1 MKILTK
7 RTVSTLLLCGLVF
20 FGFHLTKAQNT
31 LDLAGLTSST
41 PAYVAVSMRKLS
53 STYNGNAIQVRR
65 SSDNATQNIGFIAG
79 ELDVTAL
86 NTFIGSNN
94 GYVSIWYDQ
103 SGNGRN
109 LSQPNAINQ
118 PRIVNGGVLDTENGK
133 PFIRF
138 FKSPTTYNSLE
149 LATEMN
155 VVGMVSVVNK
165 FAAGARGFLL
175 GHSTQYNWHDQPPKL
190 FATYASQSVI
200 NSTVYQNGITTTGSL
215 AIWNSTLMVNT
226 VIPQTPNMGTAWD
239 NIGRDRTIYNHTQA
253 GGGDTEIIAFTAT
266 PPSLTRFLLEQNQ
279 AAYYGIS
286 FTNSYL
292 NRAGKL
298 TTTTNEQLNRFG
310 KTGLSGMLPNG
321 QNAPTT
327 LPAIPTASNLALSG
341 TTANLNVVMPF
352 YDGANTTIG
361 VCWAT
366 SPNPTIANARS
377 SSQFLGSSVS
387 ANLTGLTNGTTY
399 YARPYA
405 TNALGTTYGTEIS
418 FSHLAIGMS
427 FRGGKVAYIYQPSD
441 PGYIAG
447 EVHGIIAANGDL
459 GLGNFGCNGTVL
471 GATATALGTGAT
483 NTVTIITACPTAA
496 AASKANNYSVVDGG
510 VTYSDWYL
518 PSINELRK
526 LWESRVAVGGYATVR
541 YWSSTESVVIPLG
554 SAQVI
559 IFNTGLITDAYSKNN
574 STPNVRAIR
583 YF

>member
-7 RTVSTLLLCGLVF
+7 RTVIILLLIGLITYGVI
-20 FGFHLTKAQNT
+20 GVKAQNT

-41 PAYVAVSMRKLS
+41 PAYVAFSMRKLS
-53 STYNGNAIQVRR
+53 SAYNGNAIQVRR
-65 SSDNATQNIGFIAG
+65 SSDNATQNIGFVG
-79 ELDVTAL
+79 SELDITSL
-86 NTFIGSNN
+86 NTFIGSSN
-94 GYVSIWYDQ
+94 GYVTIWYDQ

-109 LSQPNAINQ
+109 MSQPNAINQ
-118 PRIVNGGVLDTENGK
+118 PRIVNAGVLDTENGK

-138 FKSPTTYNSLE
+138 FKSPSTYNSLE

-190 FATYASQSVI
+190 FATYASQSII
-200 NSTVYQNGITTTGSL
+200 NSTVYQNGVTTTGSQAL
-215 AIWNSTLMVNT
+215 WNSTLMVNT
-226 VIPQTPNMGTAWD
+226 VIPLTPNSGTAWD

-253 GGGDTEIIAFTAT
+253 GGGDTELIAFTT
-266 PPSLTRFLLEQNQ
+266 NPSSLNRSLLEKNQ

-286 FTNSYL
+286 LNNNYL
-292 NRAGKL
+292 NRNGKL
-298 TTTTNEQLNRFG
+298 TSAISEQLNKFG
-310 KTGLSGMLPNG
+310 KTGVSGMLPNG
-321 QNAPTT
+321 QTAPNA
-327 LPAIPTASNLALSG
+327 LPATPIASNLALIG

-361 VCWAT
+361 ICWGT
-366 SPNPTIANARS
+366 SPNPTIAGTRS
-377 SSQFLGSSVS
+377 SSQFSGSSVS
-387 ANLTGLTNGTTY
+387 ANLTGLSSGTTY

-405 TNALGTTYGTEIS
+405 TNTLGTTYGTEIS

-441 PGYIAG
+441 PGYVEG

-459 GLGNFGCNGTVL
+459 GLGNFGCSGTVL

-483 NTVTIITACPTAA
+483 NTATIITACPTAA

-526 LWESRVAVGGYATVR
+526 LWDSRAVVGGYATVR
-541 YWSSTESVVIPLG
+541 YWSSTESVVIPSG